1 MSGGGHALGSGS
13 GRVLGG
19 VLDGVAAIVLFALM
33 ALTCVD
39 VVSREIFNV
48 PLPAT
53 DLTRIAM
60 GIIVFSALPST
71 TLREQHVCVDLLDT
85 ITPGRIVNA
94 KQGFICLLS
103 AVLLGLAC
111 WQVGL
116 RAEEAWF
123 FNDQSEFLR
132 VQMWPV
138 YGYLSV
144 MLGLATLAMLVVAIR
159 YTRDEGALSPG
170 WSGDRGGSGAPSQ
183 FS

>member
-1 MSGGGHALGSGS
+1 MSGGGHILGSGPEH
-13 GRVLGG
+13 VLGG
-19 VLDGVAAIVLFALM
+19 FLNGVAAIVLFALM

-39 VVSREIFNV
+39 VVSREVFNV

-60 GIIVFSALPST
+60 GVIVFSALPST
-71 TLREQHVCVDLLDT
+71 TIREQHVCVDLLDAV
-85 ITPGRIVNA
+85 TPSRIVNA

-103 AVLLGLAC
+103 AVLLGLAT

-170 WSGDRGGSGAPSQ
+170 QAAQRESSAASQ
-183 FS
+183 YS